1 MPRIL
6 LTTLLVLTA
15 LVLQV
20 TVVNRLP
27 VSDVPD
33 FVLLVVIALAA
44 IRGPVAGGRPSGSSP
59 ACAPICCRPSTT
71 HWAST
76 RWSCAWSASR
86 PVGGPNA
93 GRCSP
98 SPYARRGRFGFLA
111 LAVGGLLGDPGIDLR
126 TFEVVWPM
134 AALVNLLAAP
144 VVVWAVLKVCRPRPQ
159 KATAAAVPG
168 WRRA

>member
-27 VSDVPD
+27 VSVVPD

-44 IRGPVAGGRPSGSSP
+44 IRGPVAGATIGFFAGLGADLLPPVDHALGQHALVLCLVGFAAGRWAERRPLLTV
-59 ACAPICCRPSTT
+59 AVCA
-71 HWAST
+71 A
-76 RWSCAWSASR
+76 
-86 PVGGPNA
+86 GGPA
-93 GRCSP
+93 
-98 SPYARRGRFGFLA
+98 LA
-111 LAVGGLLGDPGIDLR
+111 LAVAGLLGDPGVDLR
-126 TFEVVWPM
+126 TFEVAWPM
-134 AALVNLLAAP
+134 AAFVNLLAAP
-144 VVVWAVLKVCRPRPQ
+144 VVVWAVLKVYGPRPE

>member
-27 VSDVPD
+27 LSAMPD
-33 FVLLVVIALAA
+33 FVLLVVIALSA
-44 IRGPVAGGRPSGSSP
+44 IRGPVAGATIGFFAGLGADLLPPADHALGQHALVLCLVGFTAGRWGERWPLLTVA
-59 ACAPICCRPSTT
+59 ACA
-71 HWAST
+71 
-76 RWSCAWSASR
+76 
-86 PVGGPNA
+86 VGAPA
-93 GRCSP
+93 
-98 SPYARRGRFGFLA
+98 FA
-111 LAVGGLLGDPGIDLR
+111 LAVSGLLGDPGIDMR
-126 TFEVVWPM
+126 TFEAVWPM

-144 VVVWAVLKVCRPRPQ
+144 VVVWAVLKVCGPRPE

-168 WRRA
+168 WRRS